1 MGNTQAQPLDV
12 RRAAAA
18 DAAALT
24 RLREVMLS
32 DMGMLAAG
40 ADPGWRDKAE
50 AWFAQ
55 RLDDKTT
62 SPPSSSSTRTSAWS
76 AARPGCATGTPR
88 DRATPAECRVSSST

>member
-1 MGNTQAQPLDV
+1 MDNTQAHPFVL

-24 RLREVMLS
+24 SLRELMLS

-55 RLDDKTT
+55 RLDD
-62 SPPSSSSTRTSAWS
+62 
-76 AARPGCATGTPR
+76 
-88 DRATPAECRVSSST
+88 